1 MQTIRQGIISD
12 EFLRTT
18 VKFVCE
24 LPETILDATEELNL
38 LNLHLLTKL
47 EPVKNAAKQL
57 LVETRGGVLFEV
69 SSEMTKPDPEPGT
82 VVPVD
87 GDPTKVKA
95 PKQKASTKAFPN
107 DATRTTETD
116 KRCASNDDYQAA
128 YRTFIQTESEV
139 YVHKQ
144 KIADQ
149 AALVERHKLTL
160 SVRRDILK
168 LAGALCQ
175 EDTTA
180 KDMARFSK
188 LMTAIE
194 QFNGD
199 NNHDEKTD

>member
-1 MQTIRQGIISD
+1 MQTIRQGIIDD
-12 EFLRTT
+12 EALASCMTAAFN
-18 VKFVCE
+18 
-24 LPETILDATEELNL
+24 LPVIILDKTQELNL

-47 EPVKNAAKQL
+47 EPVKNTAKQTL
-57 LVETRGGVLFEV
+57 AEARGLVLFEV
-69 SSEMTKPDPEPGT
+69 SLEMTTPEIIPTPAPTDEVPKP
-82 VVPVD
+82 
-87 GDPTKVKA
+87 KA
-95 PKQKASTKAFPN
+95 PKQEKPVKAFPN

-116 KRCASNDDYQAA
+116 KRCASDDAYQEA
-128 YRTFIQTESEV
+128 YRAFIQAESEV

-149 AALVERHKLTL
+149 AALIERHKLTL

-180 KDMARFSK
+180 KDMAQISEFMESAK
-188 LMTAIE
+188 

-199 NNHDEKTD
+199 NNHVGN